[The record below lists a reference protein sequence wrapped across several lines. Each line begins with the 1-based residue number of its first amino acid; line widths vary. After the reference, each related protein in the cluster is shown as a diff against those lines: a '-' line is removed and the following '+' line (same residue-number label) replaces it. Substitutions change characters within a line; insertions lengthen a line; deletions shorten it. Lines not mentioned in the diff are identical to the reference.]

1 MAIFDDTRDDWNA
14 RQPLRPRTTVAWADR
29 IGVSWHWIGPGRGP
43 SASGPHSACLAQV
56 REWQRQHQ
64 ANSWKDI
71 GYNALVCQHGRAI
84 EGRGLTYSGS
94 HSPGVN
100 TSHVGIQFMVGSDTP
115 GGLSPVMIAR
125 AQRLRADIGKL
136 GKNIHRDWGHRDDKV
151 ASTECPGDEIEAWVH
166 SGGPT
171 ANPGPRDAMR
181 LGDRG
186 ADVQALQKA
195 LNAAGA
201 KLTVDGSFGPATEA
215 AVRAFQTAR
224 RLQVDGIAGPATQA
238 ALKAPNTPAT
248 PASPT
253 TPAPTQ
259 QEAPTMFLVQLTGKD
274 PVYKSDGF
282 QRIHV
287 TREERDALL
296 SVGVKL
302 TRFDTQEELD
312 AFGPEKVTVARTGAG
327 GTA

>member
-1 MAIFDDTRDDWNA
+1 MAILDDTRADWNA
-14 RQPLRPRTTVAWADR
+14 RPPLRSRTVVPWAKR
-29 IGVSWHWIGPGRGP
+29 LGVSWHWIGPGRGP

-64 ANSWKDI
+64 ANTWKDI

-125 AQRLRADIGKL
+125 AQRLRADIGNL

-186 ADVQALQKA
+186 ADVEALQKA

-224 RLQVDGIAGPATQA
+224 RLEVDGIAGPATQA
-238 ALKAPNTPAT
+238 ALKATPAA
-248 PASPT
+248 PSASPT
-253 TPAPTQ
+253 TTPAPAPTST
-259 QEAPTMFLVQLTGKD
+259 EGPSMFLVQLYPQD

-282 QRIHV
+282 QRVHV
-287 TREERDALL
+287 TREQRDALL
-296 SVGVKL
+296 AAGVKL
-302 TRFDTQEELD
+302 TKVDTQEALD
-312 AFGPEKVTVARTGAG
+312 AFGPEPVDAPEEA
-327 GTA
+327 TA